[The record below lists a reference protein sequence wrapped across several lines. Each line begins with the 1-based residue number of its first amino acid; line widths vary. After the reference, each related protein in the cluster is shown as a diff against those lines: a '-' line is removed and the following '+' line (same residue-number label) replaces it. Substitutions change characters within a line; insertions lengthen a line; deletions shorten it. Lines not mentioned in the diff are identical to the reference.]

1 MATMKLEIVTAE
13 GTVYSGEVE
22 SIVAPGEAGEL
33 GILPNHAPLL
43 TSLKAGNLL
52 VSENGNRQIVTIS
65 GGFLEMLANKVTVLA
80 DSAELS

>member
-1 MATMKLEIVTAE
+1 MAPMKLEIVTAE

-43 TSLKAGNLL
+43 TSLKSGNLQ
-52 VSENGNRQIVTIS
+52 VTENGNMQIITIS
-65 GGFLEMLANKVTVLA
+65 GGFLEMLANTVTVLA
-80 DSAELS
+80 DSAELP